1 MCNGV
6 FAQDKP
12 PPEKKSPVVFQD
24 EATPQSLTSFRRSLV
39 RAAEEAH
46 DSGEITRGELFK
58 IRISSLSRP
67 VLRQMQQAV
76 AEQAVHEGK
85 IVAGSPMSAVNWD
98 NLLQFIKE
106 LLPIILEIV
115 KMFS

>member
-12 PPEKKSPVVFQD
+12 PPEKKPQVASQD
-24 EATPQSLTSFRRSLV
+24 EATPQSLASFRRSLI

-46 DSGEITRGELFK
+46 DAGEITRGELFK
-58 IRISSLSRP
+58 IRISSISRP
-67 VLRQMQQAV
+67 ALRQMQQAV

-106 LLPIILEIV
+106 LLPVILEII
-115 KMFS
+115 KLFS